1 MIYFELFFAFFKVGI
16 FGFGGGYAMLS
27 LIQNEV
33 VVNHE
38 WLTAT
43 EFTDVIAISQMSPG
57 AISLNCAT
65 YIGYD
70 IGTNALGAFA
80 ALLGLCTPSLI
91 LMLIA
96 AHFQK
101 RLKGNTY
108 LLHILRV
115 IRPIAIGLIL
125 SAAIMLTRGDTFT
138 DYISYI
144 IFAVSLLLLK
154 FNMNP
159 VFVVVVSGTI
169 GYLCY

>member
-1 MIYFELFFAFFKVGI
+1 MIYIELFVAFFKVGI

-33 VVNHE
+33 VVNYG

-43 EFTDVIAISQMSPG
+43 EFADVIAISQMAPG

-65 YIGYD
+65 YIGYN
-70 IGTNALGAFA
+70 IGSNILGAFA
-80 ALLGLCTPSLI
+80 ALSGLCAPSLI

-101 RLKGNTY
+101 KLKGNRY
-108 LLHILRV
+108 LLYILRAV
-115 IRPIAIGLIL
+115 RPIVVGLIL
-125 SAAIMLTRGDTFT
+125 SAAIMLTRGETFT

-144 IFAVSLLLLK
+144 IFVYAA
-154 FNMNP
+154 
-159 VFVVVVSGTI
+159 
-169 GYLCY
+169 